1 MLPFTRRHF
10 VKSSTLLTAGLVL
23 TGIHGLIPEPG
34 WGANSEFLQAS
45 CGIEKQAVKKMLI
58 AYASMH
64 GSTGKVADVLA
75 KDLCAAGASVD
86 IRLVRNVKDLS
97 PYQAVVVGSAIRSD
111 RWLPEA
117 TEFVASH
124 RSILRN
130 LPTAYFLTCLT
141 LAKPSAEIQTRVE
154 SFLNPVREEVPEVK
168 PASTGLFAGV
178 LDYTKYGTAIK
189 AVMKYKM
196 WTKGVEEGDYRDWR
210 AIHAWADQ
218 LKSAFLP
225 A

>member
-1 MLPFTRRHF
+1 MLPLTRRRF
-10 VKSSTLLTAGLVL
+10 IKSSTLLTAGLGL
-23 TGIHGLIPEPG
+23 TGVHGLIPKPG
-34 WGANSEFLQAS
+34 WAAKNDFMQAS
-45 CGIEKQAVKKMLI
+45 CGIEKQAAKKVLI

-64 GSTGKVADVLA
+64 GSTGEVADALA

-86 IRLVRNVKDLS
+86 IRLVGNVKDLS

-117 TEFVASH
+117 TEFVAGH

-141 LAKPSAEIQTRVE
+141 LARPSAEIQTRVE
-154 SFLNPVREEVPEVK
+154 SFLDPVREEVPEVK
-168 PASTGLFAGV
+168 PVSTGLFAGV
-178 LDYTKYGTAIK
+178 LDYNKYGTAIK
-189 AVMKYKM
+189 AVMRYKM

-210 AIHAWADQ
+210 AILAWTDQ
-218 LKSAFLP
+218 LKSALLS

>member
-1 MLPFTRRHF
+1 MLLLTRRRF
-10 VKSSTLLTAGLVL
+10 VKSSTLLTAGLAF
-23 TGIHGLIPEPG
+23 TGVHGLIPEPG
-34 WGANSEFLQAS
+34 WGAKNEFLQAS
-45 CGIEKQAVKKMLI
+45 YGTDKQAVKKVLI

-64 GSTGKVADVLA
+64 GSTGEIADVLA

-86 IRLVRNVKDLS
+86 IRLVGNVKDLS

-117 TEFVASH
+117 TEFVAGH

-141 LAKPSAEIQTRVE
+141 LARPSAEIQTRVE
-154 SFLNPVREEVPEVK
+154 SFLDPVREEIPEVK
-168 PASTGLFAGV
+168 PVSTGLFAGV
-178 LDYTKYGTAIK
+178 LEYNKYGTAIK
-189 AVMKYKM
+189 AVMRYKM

-218 LKSAFLP
+218 LKSALLS

>member
-1 MLPFTRRHF
+1 MLPLTRRHF
-10 VKSSTLLTAGLVL
+10 VKSSTLLTTSLAL
-23 TGIHGLIPEPG
+23 TGVHGLIPKPG
-34 WGANSEFLQAS
+34 QAAQNEFLQAS
-45 CGIEKQAVKKMLI
+45 YGIEKQAAKKVLI

-64 GSTGKVADVLA
+64 GSTGQVADVLA

-86 IRLVRNVKDLS
+86 IRLVGNVKDLS

-117 TEFVASH
+117 NEFVAGH
-124 RSILRN
+124 RSILSN
-130 LPTAYFLTCLT
+130 IPTAYFLTCLT
-141 LAKPSAEIQTRVE
+141 LAKPSAENLTRVQ
-154 SFLNPVREEVPEVK
+154 SFLDPVREEVPEVK
-168 PASTGLFAGV
+168 HVAAGLFAGV
-178 LDYTKYGTAIK
+178 LDYNKYGATIK

-196 WTKGVEEGDYRDWR
+196 WAKGVEEGDYRDWR

-218 LKSAFLP
+218 LKSAFLS

>member
-1 MLPFTRRHF
+1 MLPLTRRHF
-10 VKSSTLLTAGLVL
+10 LKSSTLLTANLAL
-23 TGIHGLIPEPG
+23 TGVHGCIPKPG
-34 WGANSEFLQAS
+34 WGAQNDFLQAS
-45 CGIEKQAVKKMLI
+45 CGIEKQAVKKVLI

-64 GSTGKVADVLA
+64 GSTGEVADALA

-86 IRLVRNVKDLS
+86 IRLVENVKDLS
-97 PYQAVVVGSAIRSD
+97 PYQAVVMGSAIRSD

-117 TEFVASH
+117 NEFVAGH
-124 RSILRN
+124 RSILSN

-141 LAKPSAEIQTRVE
+141 LANPSAEIRTKVQ
-154 SFLNPVREEVPEVK
+154 SFLDPVREEFPEVK
-168 PASTGLFAGV
+168 PVSTGLFAGV
-178 LDYTKYGTAIK
+178 LDYNKYGTAIK

-210 AIHAWADQ
+210 VIHAWANQ
-218 LKSAFLP
+218 LKSAFLS

>member
-1 MLPFTRRHF
+1 MLPLTRRYF
-10 VKSSTLLTAGLVL
+10 LKSSTLLTTNLAL
-23 TGIHGLIPEPG
+23 TGVHGLIPKPA
-34 WGANSEFLQAS
+34 WGAKNEFLQAS
-45 CGIEKQAVKKMLI
+45 CGIEKQAVKKVLI

-64 GSTGKVADVLA
+64 GSTGEVADVLA

-86 IRLVRNVKDLS
+86 IRLVGNVKDLS

-117 TEFVASH
+117 NEFVAAH
-124 RSILRN
+124 RSILSN
-130 LPTAYFLTCLT
+130 IPTAYFLTCLT
-141 LAKPSAEIQTRVE
+141 LAKPSAEIQSRVQ
-154 SFLNPVREEVPEVK
+154 SFLNPVREEVPEIK
-168 PASTGLFAGV
+168 PVSAGLFAGV
-178 LDYTKYGTAIK
+178 LDYNSYGTTIK

-196 WTKGVEEGDYRDWR
+196 WTKGIEAGDYRDWG

-218 LKSAFLP
+218 LKSAFLS